1 MFDHVEY
8 TSLTT
13 SIHLS
18 KEIHFDKD
26 SFPESRYLER
36 YPHHISYFYSTTK
49 HEILQRV
56 KQLKG

>member
-1 MFDHVEY
+1 MEY

-36 YPHHISYFYSTTK
+36 YPHHISYFYSTIK